1 MKQRGTLDA
10 KTWEV
15 VQDLFLQA
23 LDRPEGERAAFVD
36 DACVGNERLHHEVTS
51 LLRSHEGGG
60 LMDVIDGP
68 ETSAED
74 VERLARFTAEIADRY
89 RVVEEVGRGGMA
101 NILLAEDLR
110 HGRRV
115 AIKVLRPEVAAS
127 LSDRHFLREIEISA
141 RLRHPHILPLYDS
154 GQAAGVP
161 FFVMP
166 YVEGDSLRDRLD
178 RERTL
183 PLQEALRIGRQ
194 VADALGYAHAQGV
207 IHRDIK
213 PGNILLESRHAVV
226 SDFGIGRALDFANDA
241 RLTRTG
247 ISMGTPKYMSPEQM
261 SSEAEVDARSD
272 LYSLG
277 CVIFEMVA
285 GRPPFE
291 GQTMVNLVKQ
301 HVLEEAPRLEAVAPS
316 TPAWLGDALARV
328 LSKDPA
334 RRFQSAEEMIE
345 ALQGRAGE
353 APPPTVRGRQR
364 KLAAILSA
372 DVVGYSRMMGE
383 DESGTIRT
391 LTDCRELISST
402 IRSHGGRVV
411 DALGD
416 NVLAEFGSVVQAM
429 EAGVEVQRTL
439 CVRNEALPS
448 DRRMEFRMGI
458 NLGDVVVEGDRLYG
472 EGVNVAARLEA
483 LAEAGGICV
492 SADVHGQVEGKLP
505 VAFQD
510 LGLRTLKNIARP
522 VRVYR
527 VVLDPERQEGAG
539 PRLRDELPEQVIRYC
554 SAPDGVR
561 LAYAMAGDGP
571 PLVKA
576 ANWLNHLEYDWQ
588 SHVWAPLLHEL
599 VRDFTLVRYDER
611 ANGLS
616 DWDVPEVSFD
626 AFVQDLEAVADA
638 AGLERFSLFGVSQGC
653 SVSIAYAVR
662 HPERVSKL
670 VLYGG
675 YARGA
680 TRRGRPGEE
689 EEAEAIVTLMAQGW
703 GRDNPA
709 YRQIFTS
716 RFMPGA
722 TREQQQWFNDL
733 QRMTASPENAVRI
746 RRAINVIQVED
757 LLPQISV
764 PTLVLHCRGDEIVP
778 FEEGRRMAARIK
790 DARFVALEGRNHL
803 IIEGEPSWSR
813 FLDEIRTFLAE

>member
-1 MKQRGTLDA
+1 MKRRGTLDA

-23 LDRPEGERAAFVD
+23 LDRPEGERDAFVD
-36 DACVGNERLHHEVTS
+36 EACVGNERLHHEVTS

-60 LMDVIDGP
+60 LMDAVGQSP
-68 ETSAED
+68 MSAEE
-74 VERLARFTAEIADRY
+74 VERLERFTAEIADRY

-115 AIKVLRPEVAAS
+115 AIKVLRPEVASS
-127 LSDRHFLREIEISA
+127 LSDKHFLREIEISA

-154 GQAAGVP
+154 GQAAGIP

-166 YVEGDSLRDRLD
+166 YVDGESLRDRLD
-178 RERTL
+178 RQGSL

-194 VADALGYAHAQGV
+194 VADALGYAHTQGV

-213 PGNILLESRHAVV
+213 PGNILFESRHAVV
-226 SDFGIGRALDFANDA
+226 ADFGIGRALDFANDV

-261 SSEAEVDARSD
+261 SSDAEVDARSD

-291 GQTMVNLVKQ
+291 GQTMVNLVRQ
-301 HVLEEAPRLEAVAPS
+301 HVLEDAPRLDAVAPS
-316 TPAWLGDALARV
+316 TPTWLADAVARV
-328 LSKDPA
+328 LAKDPA
-334 RRFQSAEEMIE
+334 RRFGSAEELLE
-345 ALQGRAGE
+345 ALQGRGGE
-353 APPPTVRGRQR
+353 APPPVIRGRQR

-372 DVVGYSRMMGE
+372 DVVGYSRLMGA
-383 DESGTIRT
+383 DESGTIQA

-402 IRSHGGRVV
+402 IRGHGGRVV
-411 DALGD
+411 DARGD

-429 EAGVEVQRTL
+429 EAGVEIQRAL
-439 CVRNEALPS
+439 GVRNEALPS
-448 DRRMEFRMGI
+448 DRRMEFRIGI
-458 NLGDVVVEGDRLYG
+458 NLGDVVVDEDRLYG
-472 EGVNVAARLEA
+472 EGVNVAARLEG
-483 LAEAGGICV
+483 LAEPGGICV
-492 SADVHGQVEGKLP
+492 SADVHGQVEGRLP
-505 VAFQD
+505 IGFQD
-510 LGLRTLKNIARP
+510 LGLRTLKNISKP

-527 VVLDPERQEGAG
+527 VVLDPEEKEATG
-539 PRLRDELPEQVIRYC
+539 PRLRDEIPDQVIRYC
-554 SAPDGVR
+554 SARDGVR
-561 LAYAMAGDGP
+561 LAYAIAGEGP
-571 PLVKA
+571 PLLKA

-588 SHVWAPLLHEL
+588 SHVWAPLFHEL
-599 VRDFTLVRYDER
+599 VRTFTLVRYDAR

-616 DWDVPEVSFD
+616 DWDVPEVSFES
-626 AFVQDLEAVADA
+626 FVRDLEAVADA
-638 AGLERFSLFGVSQGC
+638 AGLDRVSLLGVSQGC
-653 SVSIAYAVR
+653 AVSIAYAVR

-689 EEAEAIVTLMAQGW
+689 EEAEALVTLMAQGW

-716 RFMPGA
+716 KFIPGA

-757 LLPQISV
+757 LLSEISV
-764 PTLVLHCRGDEIVP
+764 PTLVLHCRGDETVP
-778 FEEGRRMAARIK
+778 FEEGRRMASRIK
-790 DARFVALEGRNHL
+790 GARFVALDGRNHL
-803 IIEGEPSWSR
+803 MIEGEPSWSR
-813 FLDEIRTFLAE
+813 FLDEIRAFLAE

>member
-1 MKQRGTLDA
+1 MKPRETLDA

-23 LDRPEGERAAFVD
+23 LDRPGEERAAFVD
-36 DACVGNERLHHEVTS
+36 EACVGNERLHHEVTS

-60 LMDVIDGP
+60 LMDAVGEP
-68 ETSAED
+68 EPSPEE
-74 VERLARFTAEIADRY
+74 VERLERFTAEIADRY
-89 RVVEEVGRGGMA
+89 RVVGEVDRGGMA

-110 HGRRV
+110 HRRQV
-115 AIKVLRPEVAAS
+115 AIKVLRPEVASS
-127 LSDRHFLREIEISA
+127 LSDKHFLREIEISA

-166 YVEGDSLRDRLD
+166 YVEGESLRDRLD
-178 RERTL
+178 RQGTL
-183 PLQEALRIGRQ
+183 PLQEALRIARQ
-194 VADALGYAHAQGV
+194 VADALGHAHAQGV
-207 IHRDIK
+207 VHRDIK

-226 SDFGIGRALDFANDA
+226 ADFGIGRALDFANDM

-247 ISMGTPKYMSPEQM
+247 VSMGTPKYMSPEQM
-261 SSEAEVDARSD
+261 SSDGEVDERSD

-291 GQTMVNLVKQ
+291 GRTVVNLVKQ
-301 HVLEEAPRLEAVAPS
+301 HVLEEAPRLDAVAPS
-316 TPAWLGDALARV
+316 TPAWLADAIARV
-328 LSKDPA
+328 LSKDPG
-334 RRFQSAEEMIE
+334 RRFQDAEAMIE

-353 APPPTVRGRQR
+353 APPSAPKGRQR

-372 DVVGYSRMMGE
+372 DVVGYSRLMGE

-411 DALGD
+411 DAPGD
-416 NVLAEFGSVVQAM
+416 NVLAEFASVVQAVGS
-429 EAGVEVQRTL
+429 GVEIQRTL
-439 CVRNEALPS
+439 CVRNEELPE
-448 DRRMEFRMGI
+448 DRRMEFRIGI

-492 SADVHGQVEGKLP
+492 SGEVHGQIHGKLDLR
-505 VAFQD
+505 FQD
-510 LGLRTLKNIARP
+510 LGLKTLKNIARP

-527 VVLDPERQEGAG
+527 VLMDDGEVAPG
-539 PRLRDELPEQVIRYC
+539 PIVRDEIPEQVIRYC
-554 SAPDGVR
+554 QAPDGVR
-561 LAYAMAGDGP
+561 LAYATAGAGP
-571 PLVKA
+571 PLLKA
-576 ANWLNHLEYDWQ
+576 SNWLNHLEYDWQ
-588 SHVWAPLLHEL
+588 SPIWAPLLHEL

-611 ANGLS
+611 ATGLS
-616 DWDVPEVSFD
+616 DWDAPEVSFD
-626 AFVQDLEAVADA
+626 AFVQDLETVADA
-638 AGLERFSLFGVSQGC
+638 AGLERFALLGVSQGC
-653 SVSIAYAVR
+653 SMSIAYAVR
-662 HPERVSKL
+662 NPERVSKL

-675 YARGA
+675 YVRGA

-689 EEAEAIVTLMAQGW
+689 EEGEAIVTLMKQGW
-703 GRDNPA
+703 GKANPA

-716 RFMPGA
+716 RFIPEG
-722 TREQQQWFNDL
+722 TPEQHQWYNDL

-746 RRAINVIQVED
+746 RRAINVIHVEH
-757 LLPQISV
+757 LLEEVSV
-764 PTLVLHCRGDEIVP
+764 PTLVLHCRGDETVP
-778 FEEGRRMAARIK
+778 FEEGRRMASRIK
-790 DARFVALEGRNHL
+790 GARFVALEGRNHL
-803 IIEGEPSWSR
+803 IMEGEPSWPR